1 MADGSELLGVPVRLG
16 GGRGYRVEI
25 GAGALARLG
34 AVARA
39 GLGRGARKVAL
50 VSNPRVFGLYGA
62 RAVESL
68 RGAGLEVAHWLMPE
82 GERFKT
88 LRTGERALGFFSGFG
103 LERSDGVVA
112 LGGGVV
118 GDLAGFAAA
127 LYLRGVPLVQ
137 APTTLLS
144 QIDSSVGGKTGVNT
158 AAGKNL
164 VGAFH
169 QPAAVVV
176 DTDTLKTLPRREL
189 TAGWC
194 EAVKQGAVGD
204 RRLFERTRKFLSEE
218 AGAGRNLRGGPG
230 VIGSDAG
237 RAEELARIIAAQCA
251 FKARIVAGDER
262 EEVGRDDARS
272 RKVLNFGHTV
282 GHALEAVTNYRRFRH
297 GEAVGYGCLAAGEI
311 STRLGLLDESELESL
326 RGAVALAGRLPG
338 AEDLDA
344 ETIRRALRKDK
355 KAVGGSVRWVLLE
368 SLGHARV
375 VDGREV
381 PGRVVL
387 ASIRAALRTPRTLP
401 KVTRGDAK

>member
-1 MADGSELLGVPVRLG
+1 MTFGAKVLRVPVRLS
-16 GGRGYRVEI
+16 GGRGYEVEI
-25 GAGALARLG
+25 GAGALGRLG
-34 AVARA
+34 AVARVR
-39 GLGRGARKVAL
+39 LPKEARKVAL
-50 VSNPRVFGLYGA
+50 VSNRRVFALYGGS
-62 RAVESL
+62 AVEAL
-68 RGAGLEVAHWLMPE
+68 RGEGFEVAHWLMGE

-88 LRTGERALGFFSGFG
+88 LRTAERALGFLSDFG
-103 LERSDGVVA
+103 LERSDCVVA

-127 LYLRGVPLVQ
+127 VHLRGVPFIQ

-176 DTDTLKTLPRREL
+176 DTETLRTLPPREL

-204 RRLFERTRKFLSEE
+204 RRLFERTKRFLADERRVDGERRERRVGERRDGGDEGRLRK
-218 AGAGRNLRGGPG
+218 R
-230 VIGSDAG
+230 D
-237 RAEELARIIAAQCA
+237 EELARIIAAQCA
-251 FKARIVAGDER
+251 FKAKVVAADER
-262 EEVGRDDARS
+262 EDLS
-272 RKVLNFGHTV
+272 RAGALSRRVLNFGHTV
-282 GHALEAVTNYRRFRH
+282 GHALEAVTKYRRFRH

-311 STRLGLLDESELESL
+311 SNRLGLLGASELESL
-326 RGAVALAGRLPG
+326 REAVRLAGRLPR

-344 ETIRRALRKDK
+344 EAVRRATRKDK

-368 SLGHARV
+368 GLGRARIV
-375 VDGREV
+375 ADAGV
-381 PGRVVL
+381 PARVVL
-387 ASIRAALRTPRTLP
+387 ASIRAALAA
-401 KVTRGDAK
+401 D